1 MAKEEYWFNTKTNE
15 VEIGKQSLSLD
26 RLGPF
31 ASFEEASNALEII
44 ARRAK
49 ALRNEDESS
58 EDWPS

>member
-31 ASFEEASNALEII
+31 RTLEEAKNALEIVS
-44 ARRAK
+44 RRAK
-49 ALRNEDESS
+49 ALRQEEA
-58 EDWPS
+58 EDWTS

>member
-31 ASFEEASNALEII
+31 ASFEEARDALAII
-44 ARRAK
+44 ARRAQ
-49 ALRNEDESS
+49 ALSNEDEASK
-58 EDWPS
+58 DWPN

>member
-31 ASFEEASNALEII
+31 STLEEAKHALEIVSK
-44 ARRAK
+44 RAQ
-49 ALRNEDESS
+49 ALRQEDS

>member
-1 MAKEEYWFNTKTNE
+1 MAKDEYWFNTKTQE

-31 ASFEEASNALEII
+31 ATLQEAKNAVEII
-44 ARRAK
+44 ARRAA

-58 EDWPS
+58 DEWSN

>member
-31 ASFEEASNALEII
+31 ASFEEASSALEII

>member
-15 VEIGKQSLSLD
+15 VEFGKQSLSLD

-31 ASFEEASNALEII
+31 STFEEAKNALEII
-44 ARRAK
+44 SKRAK
-49 ALRNEDESS
+49 ALRQEEA

>member
-31 ASFEEASNALEII
+31 ASFEEARDALEII
-44 ARRAK
+44 ARRAQ

-58 EDWPS
+58 DSWPN